1 MADST
6 ESGERVSLDWLNEGY
21 SVDKLPELKYHLE
34 HRQDQ
39 YGSLRSSL
47 HRSREGRGPNGAIHT
62 QLSPEMALFRVL
74 YQLKSYLEYE
84 GHPQAYLEGLREL
97 LKADEP
103 EDPEHPSL
111 RVTDELVAAFA
122 EAYAV
127 PGYERPDPE
136 RVRSALNRALKTA
149 GASVIV
155 GKGFIAS
162 GDSNQSDGMGPSYE
176 VGRYATLEE
185 ARTAA
190 RGKGVQGDP
199 GTVDSFETVLAS
211 DGTVKDLRKRLIARR
226 RTPDGSYLVGFL
238 DLREY
243 EYGLRPA
250 ALHPLRPAPTSML
263 GADKF
268 ALSEKESLGY
278 AVVSAAEVRQRLL
291 SDAATYG
298 LWRKVGE
305 TRWRGEFR
313 GSSDRDL
320 DRWLPE
326 RNHSV

>member
-6 ESGERVSLDWLNEGY
+6 GSGDRVSLDWLNEGY
-21 SVDKLPELKYHLE
+21 SVDRLPELKHHLE

-47 HRSREGRGPNGAIHT
+47 LRSMEGRGISGKVQT
-62 QLSPEMALFRVL
+62 KLSPEMALFRVL
-74 YQLKSYLEYE
+74 YQIESFLEHE
-84 GHPQAYLEGLREL
+84 AHPRAYLEELREI

-103 EDPEHPSL
+103 EDPEHPSP
-111 RVTDELVAAFA
+111 RVTDELVAAFS

-127 PGYERPDPE
+127 PGYEEPDPE
-136 RVRSALNRALKTA
+136 RVRRALNRALKTA

-155 GKGFIAS
+155 AEGFIAS

-176 VGRYATLEE
+176 IGRYSTLEE
-185 ARTAA
+185 AQRAA
-190 RGKGVQGDP
+190 RGKGVQGDS

-211 DGTVKDLRKRLIARR
+211 DGTVKTLRKRLIARR

-263 GADKF
+263 AADKF
-268 ALSEKESLGY
+268 ALSENESLGY

-291 SDAATYG
+291 SDATVYG

-305 TRWRGEFR
+305 TRWRGEFQ
-313 GSSDRDL
+313 GSSERDL

-326 RNHSV
+326 RGYTK